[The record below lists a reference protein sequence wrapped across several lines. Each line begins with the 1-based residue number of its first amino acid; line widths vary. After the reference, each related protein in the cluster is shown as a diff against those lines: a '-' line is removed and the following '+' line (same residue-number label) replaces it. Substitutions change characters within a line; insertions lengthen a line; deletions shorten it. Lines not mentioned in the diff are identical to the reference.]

1 MDIPELSDE
10 EFERSDGSCP
20 TSRCSTKLVFKVISS
35 FDDFKRKIVTEMGF
49 EGLLKFPLLNK
60 LNLKFSVWLL
70 SKIDEIRRM
79 IIIDESRQYKMSPKD
94 VKNVFGI
101 PCSGRRVLEKISDGK
116 QGIVYLI
123 RKCLGMEKKDGHSLK
138 AAQKILEKQYRNP
151 MSQEEIKVFKTAF
164 IIFIVG
170 HLLAPTSKHDYGTF
184 AYWHALENTDDLQ
197 CWNWGEFVLDALCQA
212 ATRIKNELSNGSN
225 ISYITGCTLFFQVRV
240 NNAIH
245 ITFFFRT
252 DSSVR
257 LTNTCFFRFSIWT
270 MPPLDR

>member
-35 FDDFKRKIVTEMGF
+35 FDDFERKIVTEMGF

-123 RKCLGMEKKDGHSLK
+123 RKRLGMEKKDGHSLK
-138 AAQKILEKQYRNP
+138 A
-151 MSQEEIKVFKTAF
+151 T
-164 IIFIVG
+164 
-170 HLLAPTSKHDYGTF
+170 
-184 AYWHALENTDDLQ
+184 
-197 CWNWGEFVLDALCQA
+197 
-212 ATRIKNELSNGSN
+212 
-225 ISYITGCTLFFQVRV
+225 
-240 NNAIH
+240 
-245 ITFFFRT
+245 
-252 DSSVR
+252 
-257 LTNTCFFRFSIWT
+257 
-270 MPPLDR
+270 